1 MLELLLRTIFLTFNG
16 KIDFHNLLDTRRMDQ
31 FKGYL
36 LNFNDELY
44 ACSTFENY
52 VLFKMYVC
60 TRHNIPV

>member
-36 LNFNDELY
+36 LNFNDEFY
-44 ACSTFENY
+44 ACGTFEKYLSTF
-52 VLFKMYVC
+52 
-60 TRHNIPV
+60 